1 MRNSSMVEKIIY
13 HAEKAIKYCATV
25 SEQSDFF
32 SNPMLVESCVFNLI
46 QIGEITNKLDDV
58 FKDEQTNISWH
69 ALYGLR
75 NRIVHDYDG
84 VNLNL
89 VWDIIQDDLPELIIN
104 LRALL

>member
-1 MRNSSMVEKIIY
+1 MKNRALIQKIIK
-13 HAEKAIKYCATV
+13 HAEKIVKYCE
-25 SEQSDFF
+25 SISNQSDFF

-46 QIGEITNKLDDV
+46 QIGEFANKLDTEFV
-58 FKDEQTNISWH
+58 EKNPNIPWH

-89 VWDIIQDDLPELIIN
+89 VWDIVNDDIPELIVN
-104 LRALL
+104 LETLS